1 MSDAPEAPMK
11 TDTDRV
17 LQSGLLTEPEASV
30 LTIGDGVTERSARL
44 PAWFGTVLGIGLIFA
59 LWIVVA
65 TVWGIRKGIPQPWA
79 VANQL
84 ADDVHLYRPNIAKT
98 LGEAWRGYLIGNV
111 LAIGLGLLFVLVP
124 FLEKALMQIA
134 VATYCLPIVAI
145 GPILQSSL
153 KGDGP
158 KVALVAL
165 SVFFTTLIGVLV
177 GLRSADRTSLE
188 LVRAYGGGRLREL
201 TKVRM
206 RSALPSTFAGL
217 QIAAPAAILGAIIGE
232 YFGGEKGLGIM
243 MIASLQG
250 FKVARTWGI
259 AAVATALA
267 GIGFLATMLIGRRL
281 TSWAPKSVGR

>member
-1 MSDAPEAPMK
+1 MK

-44 PAWFGTVLGIGLIFA
+44 PAWFGTALGIGLIFV

-65 TVWGIRKGIPQPWA
+65 SVWGIRKGIPQPWA
-79 VANQL
+79 VARQL
-84 ADDVHLYRPNIAKT
+84 ADDVDLYRSNIAKT

-250 FKVARTWGI
+250 FRVARTWGI

-281 TSWAPKSVGR
+281 TAWAPKSVGR